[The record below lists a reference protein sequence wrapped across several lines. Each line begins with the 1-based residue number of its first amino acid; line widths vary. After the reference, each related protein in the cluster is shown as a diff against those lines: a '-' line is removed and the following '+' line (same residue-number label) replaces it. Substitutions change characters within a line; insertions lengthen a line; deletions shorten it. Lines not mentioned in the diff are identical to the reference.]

1 MLFSED
7 LGTRVSIIPAKASIN
22 GKRSVEFVSRYEV
35 RLYFLPGPVGGM
47 KYWHIS
53 SRLNSHR
60 EMAEQIPRDTEEN
73 KQNEI
78 QYKVCITWDRW
89 NQPFLI
95 YSFPSNSSLTIFIG
109 KQDQKYKSFNWLLLN
124 EHIFDLLI
132 VLHRVEISYSRTDT
146 SPDADERPMFG
157 HMSRAM
163 KQ

>member
-1 MLFSED
+1 
-7 LGTRVSIIPAKASIN
+7 
-22 GKRSVEFVSRYEV
+22 
-35 RLYFLPGPVGGM
+35 
-47 KYWHIS
+47 
-53 SRLNSHR
+53 
-60 EMAEQIPRDTEEN
+60 MADQIPRDTEEN

-89 NQPFLI
+89 NQQFLI

-109 KQDQKYKSFNWLLLN
+109 KQDQEYSHYIYNWLLLN

-132 VLHRVEISYSRTDT
+132 VLHRVEISYSRIDA

>member
-1 MLFSED
+1 MFIF
-7 LGTRVSIIPAKASIN
+7 RH
-22 GKRSVEFVSRYEV
+22 SR
-35 RLYFLPGPVGGM
+35 
-47 KYWHIS
+47 
-53 SRLNSHR
+53 R
-60 EMAEQIPRDTEEN
+60 EMADQIPRDTEEN

-109 KQDQKYKSFNWLLLN
+109 KQDQEYSHYIYNWLLLN

-157 HMSRAM
+157 HICPGPWNSKIFIVPAPTVTR
-163 KQ
+163 KLIILRS

>member
-1 MLFSED
+1 
-7 LGTRVSIIPAKASIN
+7 
-22 GKRSVEFVSRYEV
+22 
-35 RLYFLPGPVGGM
+35 M

-53 SRLNSHR
+53 SRLNVYIQTLPQR
-60 EMAEQIPRDTEEN
+60 NGGPNTEGYRGEQAKWN
-73 KQNEI
+73 

-95 YSFPSNSSLTIFIG
+95 YSFPSSSSLTIFIG
-109 KQDQKYKSFNWLLLN
+109 KQDQEYSHYIYNWLLLN

-157 HMSRAM
+157 HICPGPWNSKIFIVPAPTVTR
-163 KQ
+163 KLIILRS